1 VTVGSVKLV
10 TDQEAI
16 SPETEE
22 SVTKAEEGALLVGM
36 DSTGG
41 EPSTRK
47 EESRN
52 KPEMA
57 GMRSETQ
64 RDEEEPEM
72 QQSVEEDHLPKEIER
87 ALIDIKE
94 KFAEKRALRLL
105 VKDLSEK
112 FNITM
117 GCTSAIEEHSPMF
130 ESDKLLMEPED
141 LSATDSLN
149 RLGQCSVQDD
159 LGHERGESATALAK
173 KMADEMADEAND
185 FFLHYSLWKS
195 RWSET
200 CGSFELTSEYTSCC
214 VLMSLFFHT

>member
-105 VKDLSEK
+105 VKDLSDK
-112 FNITM
+112 FDISM
-117 GCTSAIEEHSPMF
+117 RSTSAVEGHTPMV
-130 ESDKLLMEPED
+130 ESHKLLTED
-141 LSATDSLN
+141 TADPSAATDSMT
-149 RLGQCSVQDD
+149 RSGQCSVQDD
-159 LGHERGESATALAK
+159 LDHGRGESAMTLSK
-173 KMADEMADEAND
+173 KMADEMVDEAKD
-185 FFLHYSLWKS
+185 FYAHYTRWVST
-195 RWSET
+195 WSEI
-200 CGSFELTSEYTSCC
+200 CGPFELTSEYASPSSIYT
-214 VLMSLFFHT
+214 